1 MFARRPPALGPRCA
15 PGRAGRAGRAGR
27 GAAPGRGRDGAGG
40 ARQPARTRPARPHK
54 AGRAEQG
61 RAGSRPPAPGRRARV
76 CAGPGRA
83 RDTKGNGRAGAAGG
97 EPRPHRRD
105 PRPPSGLY
113 VSAPGGAASARR
125 PGPPLPPREGG
136 PGTAGRRRAGGPAGE
151 KVGRGTPLGEKP
163 AVPNRILDSPDS
175 QPPEEDRTQ
184 GSQECAGTAKTQP
197 SVAGRPSPADDP
209 GPQLSS
215 ASDGALAGRLQHEDC
230 HPPQTWGRRLCPQ
243 LHRQVPRWVPFSGTR
258 RRKPLGPSRGA
269 GRLAGGRSRPGAQ
282 TSGDLRPFHLLCPP
296 RLHVSTAPGS
306 VRRHAFLLPEA
317 PPRLRVD
324 YRLNPQVV
332 PPGVRETSPAQSS
345 TQHRVKR
352 LVQVHGVPGSAG
364 EAVRRGVSRGRV
376 LSSQRPP
383 VGRAKQP
390 LQGSLHQVG
399 NKEQRGKGSESGI
412 VQRIHGRIRWREE
425 RAGPEGTASGE
436 SWRPRAHPEGAER
449 DVCPG
454 LGF

>member
-136 PGTAGRRRAGGPAGE
+136 PGTAGRRRAGDRGE
-151 KVGRGTPLGEKP
+151 KAGRGTCRGEGLSVEVLPLLEPKP
-163 AVPNRILDSPDS
+163 GPA
-175 QPPEEDRTQ
+175 
-184 GSQECAGTAKTQP
+184 
-197 SVAGRPSPADDP
+197 RPAALPQRMTP
-209 GPQLSS
+209 GPQLSG
-215 ASDGALAGRLQHEDC
+215 AGGRALAGRLQHEEPQQ
-230 HPPQTWGRRLCPQ
+230 HPPAPRRPMLPGKHSASALDGRRPPAPQ
-243 LHRQVPRWVPFSGTR
+243 TGTQM
-258 RRKPLGPSRGA
+258 GA
-269 GRLAGGRSRPGAQ
+269 ILRNTEAEAARSLPRSRPGAQ
-282 TSGDLRPFHLLCPP
+282 TSGDLRPFRLLCLPL
-296 RLHVSTAPGS
+296 LHVSTAPGS

-317 PPRLRVD
+317 LPRLRTD
-324 YRLNPQVV
+324 YRLNCTLEVTTINVLLLRQANTINKTSFYKEKQVFDL
-332 PPGVRETSPAQSS
+332 PQSS
-345 TQHRVKR
+345 
-352 LVQVHGVPGSAG
+352 G
-364 EAVRRGVSRGRV
+364 
-376 LSSQRPP
+376 
-383 VGRAKQP
+383 
-390 LQGSLHQVG
+390 
-399 NKEQRGKGSESGI
+399 
-412 VQRIHGRIRWREE
+412 
-425 RAGPEGTASGE
+425 
-436 SWRPRAHPEGAER
+436 
-449 DVCPG
+449 
-454 LGF
+454 